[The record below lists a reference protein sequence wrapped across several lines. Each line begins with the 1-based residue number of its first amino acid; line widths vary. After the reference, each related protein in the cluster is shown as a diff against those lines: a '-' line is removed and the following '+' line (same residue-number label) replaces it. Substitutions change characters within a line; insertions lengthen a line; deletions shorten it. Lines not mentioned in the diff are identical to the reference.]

1 MRGSTDLVD
10 TAEEPKGYTEKHLAR
25 NVPVNF
31 SDCCDRIRRDFAR
44 REGEAARRGR
54 SIKFDDI
61 YRGMIQI
68 LVDEEVP
75 ADFDEIVGDLISEV
89 EVRYQALALTV
100 DFSVPT
106 KPIYEALEGLWR
118 SVRRATQRIEDEERR
133 AVLQQLPPASDAYV
147 EDEMEAF
154 RNAQNLAERV
164 TVAEDILCRFERQLD
179 EMVKF
184 FDYKSGLSVR
194 GKPSRYAFQYAV
206 MALADIF
213 EEHNE
218 FGRRANV
225 GETVNT
231 RRNVGDMD
239 SINARRY
246 TGKFLQFVSAFFREV
261 DAGEV
266 QRRQREGFED
276 SVRKAA
282 QQRRKDPSLYK
293 LLNDDVTPEVLL
305 GFMKRADALK

>member
-1 MRGSTDLVD
+1 LVD
-10 TAEEPKGYTEKHLAR
+10 K
-25 NVPVNF
+25 
-31 SDCCDRIRRDFAR
+31 
-44 REGEAARRGR
+44 
-54 SIKFDDI
+54 
-61 YRGMIQI
+61 
-68 LVDEEVP
+68 EVP

-89 EVRYQALALTV
+89 EVRYRALALTV
-100 DFSVPT
+100 DFNIPT
-106 KPIYEALEGLWR
+106 QPIYQALNRLRG
-118 SVRRATQRIEDEERR
+118 SVQMATQKLEDEERR

-154 RNAQNLAERV
+154 RKAQNLAERA
-164 TVAEDILCRFERQLD
+164 TVAEDILFRFERQLD

-194 GKPSRYAFQYAV
+194 GRPSRYAFQYAV

-213 EEHNE
+213 EEHNKID
-218 FGRRANV
+218 RKPNV

-239 SINARRY
+239 SINACRNVGDMDSINARRY
-246 TGKFLQFVSAFFREV
+246 TGKFLRFVSNFFRAV
-261 DAGEV
+261 DAGEI